1 MGELL
6 TAMIWPQMLQSECRQ
21 QHPGAGQANGTDTH
35 PGDVARNCDARP
47 TQCSIVH
54 PRAACLIST
63 GFLSCSHHVRVAP
76 AAAGSGGCGNR
87 RRRLVLGAGCGV
99 DAMPCLEGRRA
110 AMLECISLHA
120 ANFGQRR
127 CYECGKLDCSFTV
140 ACVLDSEAPL
150 FPCSA
155 ALQCS
160 SMMPG
165 RLARAE
171 SCPRPHEA
179 FT

>member
-1 MGELL
+1 MLLCTVGGACAVGELL

-120 ANFGQRR
+120 AA
-127 CYECGKLDCSFTV
+127 CKLWTTIATCTQQLVGSTISIMQ
-140 ACVLDSEAPL
+140 VLGITGHHQSTREL
-150 FPCSA
+150 A
-155 ALQCS
+155 AKGYYS
-160 SMMPG
+160 I
-165 RLARAE
+165 
-171 SCPRPHEA
+171 
-179 FT
+179 